1 MWAQLERAGV
11 EPVRGLPVEEG
22 EPVLLLYD
30 PPDRLLASSDLDGPG
45 LLEGYRVLLAAP
57 ANAPRLTVWRLAALD
72 AEELGRVVC
81 GDMLRE
87 RSIDFAPPEPDPLAA
102 LVSVALCRSVPGLL
116 DAYLDLELQALLVGG
131 EPDSGYMRRLQ
142 SSFSAEE
149 LLAAWRT
156 AGVLTLQV
164 AELGE
169 QLEQSRRLL
178 KEKENA
184 LAAVNQELEQQEMAG
199 KEARGEAELSLLQ
212 LQQVQEHYFL
222 RSRSSDQELAAQAA
236 ALLDAEARG
245 KEQGARLT
253 VLEAE
258 VVQLRRERD
267 EAFQGREQQ
276 VKRMAEV
283 QEELS
288 SQAEA
293 FAEVREEAEFN
304 LVQLHKVQEELEHYF
319 LSSRGQDQQVA
330 AQAAGLLRAEV
341 SVKEQGA
348 RLVVLEAEV
357 VQLGRERDEACQG
370 RVQQGMRLAELEQ
383 QLSSKAVELT
393 EVGQRLHSRDQLVGA
408 QAAALLQAEVRGK
421 EQGARLVVLEAE
433 VVQLGRERTE
443 ATQGHEQQGKRM
455 VEMEQELSSKAEALR
470 EAKEE
475 GERHLL
481 QLQQVQEELEHYF
494 MHSRSSD
501 ELVAAQAEQN
511 GRAFAL
517 LGRMLQL
524 RSAPGGWLPEYQE
537 PPLISSRSKRFRLR
551 WGR

>member
-1 MWAQLERAGV
+1 MPHWFSPFTVPAKVWAQLERAGV
-11 EPVRGLPVEEG
+11 EPVRGLPLEEG

-45 LLEGYRVLLAAP
+45 LLEGYRALLAAP

-87 RSIDFAPPEPDPLAA
+87 RSIDFAPPEPEPDPLAA

-149 LLAAWRT
+149 LLPAWRT
-156 AGVLTLQV
+156 AGVLSLQV

-236 ALLDAEARG
+236 ALLDAEVRG

-357 VQLGRERDEACQG
+357 VQLGRER
-370 RVQQGMRLAELEQ
+370 
-383 QLSSKAVELT
+383 
-393 EVGQRLHSRDQLVGA
+393 
-408 QAAALLQAEVRGK
+408 
-421 EQGARLVVLEAE
+421 
-433 VVQLGRERTE
+433 TE

-455 VEMEQELSSKAEALR
+455 VEMEQKLSSKAEALR